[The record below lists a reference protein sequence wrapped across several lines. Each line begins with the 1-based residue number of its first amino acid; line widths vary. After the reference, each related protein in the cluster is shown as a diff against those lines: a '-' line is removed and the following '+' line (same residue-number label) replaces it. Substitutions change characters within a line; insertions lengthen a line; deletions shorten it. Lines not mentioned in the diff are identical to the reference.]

1 MGRVIFILF
10 STCDAIK
17 HNFRIFAARFE
28 QHAMKP
34 IRTLIF
40 ILSVIVILGAGWY
53 FFPAEGLA
61 IGGLNLRFPSYADDS
76 HPKQAEVDVDDVL
89 WGRAGQSGITLLGAE
104 GGIEGMPSLVE
115 RPSRYQRR
123 LEKSADGKSLVFYA
137 SSGCV
142 IIFR

>member
-1 MGRVIFILF
+1 
-10 STCDAIK
+10 
-17 HNFRIFAARFE
+17 
-28 QHAMKP
+28 MKP

-89 WGRAGQSGITLLGAE
+89 SKVNQSFEMTVSDNLLDSMRFFRNYLKNNPNRIYLPKRLSETVISKLWFTLL
-104 GGIEGMPSLVE
+104 ST
-115 RPSRYQRR
+115 SSTST
-123 LEKSADGKSLVFYA
+123 SACLGWL
-137 SSGCV
+137 SSA
-142 IIFR
+142 